1 MAQTKNGRSSWAYPK
16 STNTNLNGL
25 DEFDAIN
32 AEQKNL

>member
-1 MAQTKNGRSSWAYPK
+1 MTQTKNGRSGWAYPK

-25 DEFDAIN
+25 EFDAIN